1 MWGKPESPKR
11 SSSTFQASSSET
23 TYIAADAEFNGK
35 LTLKGN
41 ARIDGKIDGHIIL
54 SGDLI
59 IGPSAVIDANIK
71 ASAIS
76 ISGEVRGDIVAQET
90 LELCSSARMKGNI
103 FSKQLKIDQG
113 AQFIGTSRLLED
125 AKQITHAA
133 EEASAAASPDKEAE
147 TDMDMDMDMDMDDIL
162 KPLDPLEEEQT
173 ESSSDNSSLSKN
185 LAYGKSK
192 SRRR

>member
-11 SSSTFQASSSET
+11 TTSTFQASSGET

-41 ARIDGKIDGHIIL
+41 ARIDGKIEGQIVLD
-54 SGDLI
+54 GDLI
-59 IGPSAVIDANIK
+59 VGPSAVIHANIK
-71 ASAIS
+71 ANGIS
-76 ISGEVRGDIVAQET
+76 VSGEIRGDIVAQET
-90 LELCSSARMKGNI
+90 LELCSTAKMRGNL

-125 AKQITHAA
+125 AQEQGKAKD
-133 EEASAAASPDKEAE
+133 EVSATLSQEKEAE
-147 TDMDMDMDMDMDDIL
+147 TDIDVDDIL
-162 KPLDPLEEEQT
+162 KPLDPLEDEET
-173 ESSSDNSSLSKN
+173 ESPSDNASAN
-185 LAYGKSK
+185 RNIAYGKSR